1 MKSAR
6 TPTAAR
12 TRNGVGGL
20 LALALTCLGASPAIA
35 APALA
40 SATLPQDAVWEGR
53 VEVGGQVTVPAGV
66 TLLLRPGTEVRFAAR
81 PGAEPADKA
90 RLVIRGAVVAEGTP
104 ERPIRFLS
112 AAPEPQP
119 GDWGGLV
126 IEDTRGRTSRL
137 RHCRIEHADEGLR
150 VKAASAVVE
159 NSVLARNRTGFVGLR
174 HGDGGLFA
182 TEVSDNATGLFF
194 RQSTGLRVEECRIL
208 RNREGGIVCSY
219 GSAPVLVGNEIGENA
234 VGGIACVQGSS
245 PSIEANEIRGHEY
258 GVHVDLKSNP
268 LLFGNRIHG
277 NRTGLWV
284 AKLSSPEVVQNAVTG
299 NGVGIFCDHSA
310 YPRVHDNDL
319 SGNTRFAVALG
330 DHQSIHVEQRIPY
343 RDLGQFRTKA
353 PARPQTPP
361 PRSRRFTAFSGSSLG
376 LLDARGNWWGHEP
389 TAEMAALGAEGNVG
403 VIEDARDHPEVT
415 YEGRQYPRD
424 RVVFDPWLD
433 APPAPPDRTQSGGVQ
448 LANGGFRGEGRS
460 YSSPPGPDGA
470 FPVHL
475 TPGAKDES
483 GIGVAGQQGGVRD
496 EAGPWY
502 RRYGSGAPVAVAVE
516 EGSTRNGIEVP
527 VRSMEKGI
535 LAAGAGPSPNNEEQP
550 AGAAAIRRYAADFGY
565 AQDWEVER

>member
-1 MKSAR
+1 MESAR
-6 TPTAAR
+6 TPAAAR
-12 TRNGVGGL
+12 TRKGLGGL
-20 LALALTCLGASPAIA
+20 FALALALASLGASPAAA
-35 APALA
+35 APELA
-40 SATLPQDAVWEGR
+40 SVTLPQDAVWEGR
-53 VEVGGQVTVPAGV
+53 VEVDGQVTVPGGV

-90 RLVIRGAVVAEGTP
+90 RLVIRGALVAEGTP
-104 ERPIRFLS
+104 EHPIRFLS
-112 AAPEPQP
+112 ADPEPQP

-159 NSVLARNRTGFVGLR
+159 NSVLTRNRTGFVGLR

-194 RQSTGLRVEECRIL
+194 RQSTGLRVEQCRIL
-208 RNREGGIVCSY
+208 GNREGGIVCSY
-219 GSAPVLVGNEIGENA
+219 GSAPALAGNEIGENA

-268 LLFGNRIHG
+268 LLLGNRIHG
-277 NRTGLWV
+277 NGTGLWAV
-284 AKLSSPEVVQNAVTG
+284 KLSNPTVAQNAVTG

-319 SGNTRFAVALG
+319 SGNTRFAMVLG

-343 RDLGQFRTKA
+343 RDLGQFHPEA
-353 PARPQTPP
+353 PARPQTLP
-361 PRSRRFTAFSGSSLG
+361 PRTRKFTAFSGSSLG

-403 VIEDARDHPEVT
+403 
-415 YEGRQYPRD
+415 
-424 RVVFDPWLD
+424 
-433 APPAPPDRTQSGGVQ
+433 
-448 LANGGFRGEGRS
+448 
-460 YSSPPGPDGA
+460 
-470 FPVHL
+470 
-475 TPGAKDES
+475 
-483 GIGVAGQQGGVRD
+483 
-496 EAGPWY
+496 
-502 RRYGSGAPVAVAVE
+502 
-516 EGSTRNGIEVP
+516 
-527 VRSMEKGI
+527 
-535 LAAGAGPSPNNEEQP
+535 
-550 AGAAAIRRYAADFGY
+550 AI
-565 AQDWEVER
+565 